1 MKKDVSFE
9 RVSFKLQVKKKK
21 GRILQSGMW
30 KRAFE
35 VEGIDQDVRICGVHS
50 GKGLKLVAVDGD

>member
-1 MKKDVSFE
+1 MCHLKE
-9 RVSFKLQVKKKK
+9 CHLSFKLKKKK

-50 GKGLKLVAVDGD
+50 EKGLKLVAVDGD